1 MPVVDYCNAIKSG
14 QIKINHNYQR
24 SDKVWPLAARSFL
37 IETMLLDFPI
47 PKLLLSQHT
56 NIKTR
61 RSHKEI
67 VDGQQRS
74 STILSYFDGAFRIS
88 QGSSTERL
96 AGRKLADLEE
106 ADKKRFLDYP
116 LAVDLLVAA
125 TAGEIRETFRRIN
138 SYTVPLNPE
147 ERRHALFQGA
157 FKWFIYD
164 LSKRFEE
171 SFLDVGLFNQKAL
184 VRMKDAKLF
193 CEIIHAILNGIAT
206 TSKRH
211 LDELYRSRNDDFPEE
226 RDLDRRLSR
235 AMDFLLDQP
244 NLHNGALMKPHL
256 VYSLVLATTQVT
268 EPTATLAHVFDGAG
282 RQIDRGNAATR
293 LARIIRE
300 GADSERDTR
309 ASVWYKRCAHKRLA
323 TTEAPA

>member
-193 CEIIHAILNGIAT
+193 
-206 TSKRH
+206 
-211 LDELYRSRNDDFPEE
+211 
-226 RDLDRRLSR
+226 
-235 AMDFLLDQP
+235 
-244 NLHNGALMKPHL
+244 
-256 VYSLVLATTQVT
+256 
-268 EPTATLAHVFDGAG
+268 
-282 RQIDRGNAATR
+282 
-293 LARIIRE
+293 
-300 GADSERDTR
+300 
-309 ASVWYKRCAHKRLA
+309 
-323 TTEAPA
+323 